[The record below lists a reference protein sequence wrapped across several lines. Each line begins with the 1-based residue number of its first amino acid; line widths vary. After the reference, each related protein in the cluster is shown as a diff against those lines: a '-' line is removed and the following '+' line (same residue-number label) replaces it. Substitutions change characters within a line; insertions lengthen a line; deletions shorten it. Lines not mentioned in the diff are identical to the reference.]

1 MRLKPVLK
9 LRCFN
14 QHFYLSGSWSG
25 TRRSRTTRTRRG
37 STETNEFLGTPQII
51 STFLYLIG
59 FRLFFLGPLLLQD
72 QPAGLFL
79 QQGQRNRLKIVRQM
93 NDLEHFPHQ
102 VFSWMETCCACDAWD
117 ARDACDARDAL
128 NTRDACD
135 ARDAN
140 DPRDAKRCKD

>member
-14 QHFYLSGSWSG
+14 QHFFRKLV
-25 TRRSRTTRTRRG
+25 RDTTRQDNTDETRFDRDKRVFG
-37 STETNEFLGTPQII
+37 DATNFFDLFIPDRLSPFFPWPASAPRSTGWP
-51 STFLYLIG
+51 
-59 FRLFFLGPLLLQD
+59 
-72 QPAGLFL
+72 FL
-79 QQGQRNRLKIVRQM
+79 QQGQRNRLKKVRQM